1 MKEDALN
8 ASWPK
13 LPNGTVDWELVFEAP
28 DTGLIQLIEAAR
40 QSKTLIDCTAMIIQ
54 TLFTRDG
61 DEDVRTQYTKK
72 LAIVAVSEVDDVSGM
87 ATHTSAIL
95 RSIKDDRI
103 KRAAEWA
110 IHKQERE
117 VARKQEE
124 LHEERQKRV
133 RAGMDE
139 TEIAFSD
146 VFCDAFDQKFQAMW
160 AGVSQQP
167 TKGKKLPFTVSS
179 DFAGIFENV
188 VRDPFMPW
196 IIAKC
201 RYIISEAKHKKSEQQ
216 HEYLEERLNDPR
228 TQKEL
233 RTIWNETWQHFM
245 QEEEYPKKPKEDR
258 KGFLGTITRAVKDTI
273 VDDGE
278 YYTMED
284 WDHEVEIIDKQN
296 AETREV
302 RARLLAPSTVYQAP
316 TEEDL
321 TRLMNM
327 FSIIPGDLRKQISSL
342 RQIAE
347 EDESAVRL
355 YESYAKGKNLE
366 LALIAV
372 SFQNSDIFLGDK
384 QMLVH
389 LLRGRK
395 RHELELSLPFLMREM
410 GDLFDPPA
418 KPPEGDK

>member
-1 MKEDALN
+1 VEEDALN

-13 LPNGTVDWELVFEAP
+13 LPNGTVDWELVFEDP
-28 DTGLIQLIEAAR
+28 DTGLIRLIEAAR

-54 TLFTRDG
+54 TLFTRDS
-61 DEDVRTQYTKK
+61 DEDVRSQYTKK
-72 LAIVAVSEVDDVSGM
+72 LAIVATSSVDNVSGM

-95 RSIKDDRI
+95 RSIKNDRI

-110 IHKQERE
+110 AHNQERE
-117 VARKQEE
+117 ATRKQEE
-124 LHEERQKRV
+124 LHKERQKRV

-139 TEIAFSD
+139 TEAVFSD

-160 AGVSQQP
+160 AGVTQKP
-167 TKGKKLPFTVSS
+167 MKGKKLPFTVSS
-179 DFAGIFENV
+179 DFARIFENI

-201 RYIISEAKHKKSEQQ
+201 RYIISEAKHKKPEHQ
-216 HEYLEERLNDPR
+216 HEYLEERINDPG

-233 RTIWNETWQHFM
+233 RAIWKETWEHFM
-245 QEEEYPKKPKEDR
+245 QEKSYPTKPKADR
-258 KGFLGTITRAVKDTI
+258 KGLFGSITRVVKDTI
-273 VDDGE
+273 ADEGE
-278 YYTMED
+278 YTMED
-284 WDHEVEIIDKQN
+284 WDHDVEIIDSQN
-296 AETREV
+296 AESREV
-302 RARLLAPSTVYQAP
+302 RARLLAPSTIYQAP

-321 TRLMNM
+321 ARLKNM
-327 FSIIPGDLRKQISSL
+327 FSIVPGELRKQISSL

-347 EDESAVRL
+347 EEESAVRF

-372 SFQNSDIFLGDK
+372 SFQNPELFLGNK
-384 QMLVH
+384 QTLVH

-395 RHELELSLPFLMREM
+395 RHELELSMPFLMREM
-410 GDLFDPPA
+410 GGLFDSSSDPS
-418 KPPEGDK
+418 EGSK

>member
-1 MKEDALN
+1 MKEDALS

-13 LPNGTVDWELVFEAP
+13 LSNGTVDWETVFEDP
-28 DTGLIQLIEAAR
+28 DTGLIRLIEAAR

-54 TLFTRDG
+54 TLFTRDS

-72 LAIVAVSEVDDVSGM
+72 LAIVATSDVDDVSGM

-110 IHKQERE
+110 VHNQERE
-117 VARKQEE
+117 AARKQEE

-139 TEIAFSD
+139 TEAMFSD

-160 AGVSQQP
+160 AGVAQQP
-167 TKGKKLPFTVSS
+167 MKGKKLPFTVSS
-179 DFAGIFENV
+179 DFARIFENV

-216 HEYLEERLNDPR
+216 HEYLEERINNPG

-233 RTIWNETWQHFM
+233 RAIWKETWVHFI
-245 QEEEYPKKPKEDR
+245 QEKSYPTKPKADK
-258 KGFLGTITRAVKDTI
+258 KGLFGSLTRAVKDTI
-273 VDDGE
+273 ADEGE
-278 YYTMED
+278 YTMED
-284 WDHEVEIIDKQN
+284 WDHDVEIIDKQN
-296 AETREV
+296 AEASEV
-302 RARLLAPSTVYQAP
+302 RARLLAPSAVYLP
-316 TEEDL
+316 PDEEDL

-327 FSIIPGDLRKQISSL
+327 FSIVPGDLRKQISSL
-342 RQIAE
+342 LQIAE
-347 EDESAVRL
+347 EEESAVRM

-372 SFQNSDIFLGDK
+372 SFQNPEIFLGDK
-384 QMLVH
+384 QTLVH

-395 RHELELSLPFLMREM
+395 RSELERSMPFLMREM
-410 GDLFDPPA
+410 GDLFDPPPGPS
-418 KPPEGDK
+418 KGSK